1 MILIPFGLLLLVD
14 RSFLP
19 SQNESSSQ
27 LISGSV
33 NGSLAL
39 WQLPQHKEER
49 TGSDTAGAQLL
60 EKYQLDKS
68 IGRLNQLEA
77 YSVDGQKTLLAA
89 AAVGGLHNDGGVL
102 NIYSLA

>member
-1 MILIPFGLLLLVD
+1 M
-14 RSFLP
+14 
-19 SQNESSSQ
+19 
-27 LISGSV
+27 

-39 WQLPQHKEER
+39 WQLPQHSEKGSLNSGLQEQR
-49 TGSDTAGAQLL
+49 IGSDTTGAQLL

-77 YSVDGQKTLLAA
+77 YSVDGQNTMLVAA
-89 AAVGGLHNDGGVL
+89 GVGGLHGTGGVL